1 MELYIFDKNLNR
13 LGLIDKYESLIWNRK
28 CNEVGIFELH
38 CNVEYDTL
46 RYLKKDNIIFKS
58 NDLTEGA
65 YIENVYID
73 EDSKGIETIK
83 VIGKFISGY
92 IGNRIVWRQET
103 INDTVENAIRRLV
116 NNNCINTSE
125 DRKIPYM
132 QLGELKNYAD
142 KIDYQVSYK
151 NLEEEVCKISK
162 EKDINFRIVT
172 DLENKIHKFD
182 IYKGVD
188 RTVNQNIN
196 PRCSFS
202 REFENND
209 SQSYSYESDNV
220 KNIALVAGEGE
231 GSNRTLTIIGD
242 STGLDRKEIY
252 VDARDIRITRED
264 ETSIPQEE
272 YLKLLTQRGLEK
284 LSQFK
289 EIINF
294 DAKVNVTN
302 SNLVY
307 KEDFNLGDYVSCINK
322 KWGMILN
329 VKITEIEEVYE
340 KNKYK
345 INIVFGDRIPTLI
358 DKVKRR

>member
-1 MELYIFDKNLNR
+1 MELYIFDRDLNR

-73 EDSKGIETIK
+73 EDIKGTETIK
-83 VIGKFISGY
+83 VIGKFITGY
-92 IGNRIVWRQET
+92 IGNKIVWVQET
-103 INDTVENAIRRLV
+103 INSTVENAIRRLV
-116 NNNCINTSE
+116 YNNCINTSE
-125 DRKIPYM
+125 DRIIPYM
-132 QLGELKNYAD
+132 QLGESKNYTD
-142 KIDYQVSYK
+142 KIDFQVSYK
-151 NLEEEVCKISK
+151 NLEEEVCKIAK
-162 EKDINFRIVT
+162 EKDINFRVIT

-196 PRCSFS
+196 PHCSFS
-202 REFENND
+202 REFENIEK
-209 SQSYSYESDNV
+209 QSYSHENDNV

-231 GSNRTLTIIGD
+231 GSNRTIITVGD
-242 STGLDRKEIY
+242 STGLDRKEIF
-252 VDARDIRITRED
+252 VDARDIRNTRED
-264 ETSIPQEE
+264 GTSIPQEE

-284 LSQFK
+284 LSEFK
-289 EIINF
+289 EIISF

-302 SNLVY
+302 ANLVY
-307 KEDFNLGDYVSCINK
+307 KKDFDLGDYVSCINK
-322 KWGMILN
+322 KWGMIIN

-340 KNKYK
+340 KNKYQ
-345 INIVFGDRIPTLI
+345 INIVFGDKIPTLI